1 MVSGCQTM
9 LISLV
14 LAGLLG
20 ASASRAD
27 FEIGSEFPD
36 FQATE
41 LLSGEPFKLSEFRGN
56 VVIVDFWAT
65 WCGPCL
71 IELPNVKRVFEAHR
85 EKGLQIISI
94 SLDRSVDRCREFV
107 QKQGMDWYHVADGKW
122 WQAELAVR
130 FGIRSIPAMFVIGKD
145 GKVVASRPRGDDL
158 EPAVRQAL
166 EQAYSGPVGA
176 RAGKPRPAGGETVLR
191 FAPAD
196 PPKPPAKSGAQAE
209 QECEQWLNIAR
220 LMEQNKNYRLARH
233 YYRRLIDTYPGTR
246 HAKSAQDALEKLPG

>member
-1 MVSGCQTM
+1 MVSRCRTV
-9 LISLV
+9 LVALV
-14 LAGLLG
+14 LAGSVG
-20 ASASRAD
+20 ASAARAD

-41 LLSGEPFKLSEFRGN
+41 LLSGESFKLSEFRGG
-56 VVIVDFWAT
+56 VVILDFWAT

-107 QKQGMDWYHVADGKW
+107 QKQGMDWYHVADGGF

-130 FGIRSIPAMFVIGKD
+130 FGIHSIPAMFVIGKD
-145 GKVVASRPRGDDL
+145 GKLVASRPRGDDL
-158 EPAVRQAL
+158 EHAVQRAL

-176 RAGKPRPAGGETVLR
+176 RAGKPRPTGGETVIR
-191 FAPAD
+191 FAQTEAQKPA
-196 PPKPPAKSGAQAE
+196 AKSGVQAE
-209 QECEQWLNIAR
+209 REREQWLDIAR

-233 YYRRLIDTYPGTR
+233 YYRRLIDTYPGSS
-246 HAKSAQDALEKLPG
+246 HAQSAQAALEKLPG